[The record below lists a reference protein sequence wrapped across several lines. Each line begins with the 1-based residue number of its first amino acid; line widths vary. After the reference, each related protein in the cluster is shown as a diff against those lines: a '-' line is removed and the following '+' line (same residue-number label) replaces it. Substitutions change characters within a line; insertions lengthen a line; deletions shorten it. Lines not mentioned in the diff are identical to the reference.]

1 MLNHMVTDTCLIERF
16 ATALEAE
23 PQGYKHILNTIVR

>member
-1 MLNHMVTDTCLIERF
+1 MNYRVTDTFVAERF

-23 PQGYKHILNTIVR
+23 PQDYL

>member
-1 MLNHMVTDTCLIERF
+1 MNHKVTDIV
-16 ATALEAE
+16 ATALKAE